1 MNTGY
6 FLLSPDKNQ
15 IILSFSSITMNTKDL
30 RSTARGYLSREPV
43 VNSYQLARLNEEET
57 EVFLKDDME
66 TSGVLLR
73 KEGTI
78 TMRGCFEAMKELLA
92 ENIKV
97 GEEYRFHAV
106 DPNSFRAVQEVL
118 EVEDDRPTWLCRRE
132 YERARE
138 PDIDVEA
145 LKEEDALVINEYW
158 GLSDSDSTDYIKE
171 RITKGPAFGI
181 RREGELVGWSLTH
194 FITETTMV
202 LGMLHIKEEWRRRG
216 FAKEITEKL
225 CLKAEKDG
233 LIPAV
238 QIFKDNEPSISLAL
252 DLGFEI
258 RADHHWFN
266 GFREK

>member
-1 MNTGY
+1 MNSKG
-6 FLLSPDKNQ
+6 
-15 IILSFSSITMNTKDL
+15 L
-30 RSTARGYLSREPV
+30 RSRAEDYLSREPV
-43 VNSYQLARLNEEET
+43 VNSYQLARLNEEDT
-57 EVFLKDDME
+57 EVLLKE
-66 TSGVLLR
+66 EENISGVLLR

-78 TMRGCFEAMKELLA
+78 TMRGSFEAMKELLA
-92 ENIKV
+92 ENINV
-97 GEEYRFHAV
+97 GDEYRFHAV
-106 DPNSFRAVQEVL
+106 DPTSFRAVQEVL

-138 PDIDVEA
+138 PEIDVEA
-145 LKEEDALVINEYW
+145 LQEEDAIVINEYW

-171 RITKGPAFGI
+171 RIEKGPAFGI

-194 FITETTMV
+194 FLTEKTMV

-225 CLKAEKDG
+225 CMKAEEDD

-238 QIFKDNEPSISLAL
+238 QIFKDNEPSFSLAL

-266 GFREK
+266 ASRDE